1 MRAAISCSLGLAGVL
16 AGFLAPAAAQTSP
29 TTLSPVKVT
38 AADDETVSGYTAKQD
53 STATKTD
60 TPLIEVP
67 QSIAVVTRQ
76 QLDDLQPQSVN
87 EALRYSPGIAAET
100 EGTASSF
107 WAANSLLIRGF
118 TADVYLDG
126 LADDRSGNDLI
137 DPYFFE
143 SISVLGGPASVL
155 FGQASPGGII
165 NIQSKRPT
173 DTPLHEIFFGIG
185 NYDRYQ
191 AGFDVGGPLDTQ
203 GQFLY
208 RLTGVGLTQDTQM
221 DFVKH
226 QRVAISP
233 AFTWRASPDTT
244 LTLLG
249 NFTSNPAVGDYAVLP
264 EEGTALPDPKGRI
277 STRFFLG
284 DPNFNEVTQRATYVG
299 YQFDHKFSG
308 TWDFQQNARVTNNN
322 NQAEMMWPLG
332 LEADE
337 ATLDRYAF
345 TRHEDSRSYLI
356 DNRLKGQF
364 DSGPVSDTVLVGF
377 NWTRYVEHWSWG
389 TNLDVPAINV
399 FDPVYYQAIQAPE
412 LTGTELVNSHQSGA
426 YLQDQVAI
434 DRLHI
439 LLGARQDWLEETDS
453 YGNSASH
460 ESDHKLTYRGGLVY
474 LFDNGLAPY
483 ASYSTSFQPQVGN
496 TFDGTPFVPTLGRQY
511 EAGLKYQPLGSNSF
525 LTAAVYDLTEQNVL
539 TTDPEHPQFQ
549 VQIGAIRSRGVELS
563 QHVSLHE
570 SLNLIASYTYLDS
583 RYLKSDTTDTG
594 IDGIT
599 TSIQGKQQYAVPEN
613 VGSLW
618 ASYDLRGA
626 GLAGLQVSAGA
637 RYTGSSYG
645 DAVNSFAVPA
655 VTLVDA
661 ALRYE
666 MGALDRRFDGLRL
679 QLNASNLLDKTYVAS
694 CSAGTC
700 NYGVRRVVYGSAIY
714 NW

>member
-1 MRAAISCSLGLAGVL
+1 
-16 AGFLAPAAAQTSP
+16 
-29 TTLSPVKVT
+29 
-38 AADDETVSGYTAKQD
+38 
-53 STATKTD
+53 
-60 TPLIEVP
+60 
-67 QSIAVVTRQ
+67 
-76 QLDDLQPQSVN
+76 
-87 EALRYSPGIAAET
+87 
-100 EGTASSF
+100 
-107 WAANSLLIRGF
+107 
-118 TADVYLDG
+118 
-126 LADDRSGNDLI
+126 
-137 DPYFFE
+137 
-143 SISVLGGPASVL
+143 
-155 FGQASPGGII
+155 
-165 NIQSKRPT
+165 
-173 DTPLHEIFFGIG
+173 
-185 NYDRYQ
+185 
-191 AGFDVGGPLDTQ
+191 
-203 GQFLY
+203 
-208 RLTGVGLTQDTQM
+208 
-221 DFVKH
+221 
-226 QRVAISP
+226 
-233 AFTWRASPDTT
+233 
-244 LTLLG
+244 
-249 NFTSNPAVGDYAVLP
+249 
-264 EEGTALPDPKGRI
+264 
-277 STRFFLG
+277 
-284 DPNFNEVTQRATYVG
+284 
-299 YQFDHKFSG
+299 
-308 TWDFQQNARVTNNN
+308 
-322 NQAEMMWPLG
+322 
-332 LEADE
+332 
-337 ATLDRYAF
+337 
-345 TRHEDSRSYLI
+345 
-356 DNRLKGQF
+356 
-364 DSGPVSDTVLVGF
+364 
-377 NWTRYVEHWSWG
+377 
-389 TNLDVPAINV
+389 
-399 FDPVYYQAIQAPE
+399 
-412 LTGTELVNSHQSGA
+412 
-426 YLQDQVAI
+426 VAI
-434 DRLHI
+434 DRLRI

-453 YGNSASH
+453 YGDSASH

-511 EAGLKYQPLGSNSF
+511 EAGLKYQPPGSNSF

-694 CSAGTC
+694 CNAGTC